1 MTTEFISDDDF
12 RKLLVRRSRKLLIM
26 ANYCSQ
32 QCCLR
37 MTLTRP
43 FLGEFFSQSTQ
54 LEELLDAY
62 GAHDSMKWSPYRST
76 IAAIKLFSDVSYELL
91 HIRHSLP
98 IYRLL
103 PLEQDFLKSTEQ
115 ALAFTSDILLRAIFR
130 ILKYA
135 HQLELP
141 ISSSSGCQADYDEP
155 LPAGQLSYDQPTRKV
170 DTVAQT
176 VTLLA
181 TAYLN
186 LAAETKNMLPEG
198 PILPQDYANGN
209 AGMISE
215 DNIRSL
221 ELRFHNLQALYDTH
235 VSKTDIESRDTD
247 LPVLRGHISIV
258 FHLLKTATAFA
269 HYYERHVDL
278 HTTDAPLQRDPLVHP
293 EELLEV
299 LTGYSINFVTQYI
312 SCAQRL
318 CRTMLSHYAET
329 GNIEVAVPLYRGF
342 HVRPAT
348 LISKLVM
355 HYGSNVVMQLD
366 GEKYDAGSPLELFR
380 ANERINAQKRK
391 RLAEQIVSL
400 GLIGWQTHGQD
411 VETVVKNIIQTLAQR
426 NELVVYTKPLQLQI
440 KPSQNG
446 TRLFEQVSDEIAR
459 LQATGVIDITTDLKV
474 TFQGDKRVLA
484 DIKLLAESG
493 YGEDTSGNNI
503 ELPKELPYLHR

>member
-1 MTTEFISDDDF
+1 MTTELISDDDF
-12 RKLLVRRSRKLLIM
+12 RELLARRSRKLLIM
-26 ANYCSQ
+26 AKYCSQ
-32 QCCLR
+32 QCCAK

-43 FLGEFFSQSTQ
+43 FLSELFSQSTQ

-62 GAHDSMKWSPYRST
+62 GARDNMKWSPYRST

-115 ALAFTSDILLRAIFR
+115 ALDFTSDILHRAILR
-130 ILKYA
+130 ILKHA
-135 HQLELP
+135 ERLKLE
-141 ISSSSGCQADYDEP
+141 ISSATPCRDDYTENLP
-155 LPAGQLSYDQPTRKV
+155 LGQLPHDQPTRKV
-170 DTVAQT
+170 NTVAKT

-186 LAAETKNMLPEG
+186 LAAETKNILPEG
-198 PILPQDYANGN
+198 GIHQKDYENGSPS
-209 AGMISE
+209 MISE

-269 HYYERHVDL
+269 HYYERHVDR
-278 HTTDAPLQRDPLVHP
+278 HTADVLLQQEAPVQS

-312 SCAQRL
+312 NCAQKL
-318 CRTMLSHYAET
+318 CRKMLSHYAET
-329 GNIEVAVPLYRGF
+329 GTIDVAVPPYRGF

-348 LISKLVM
+348 LISELVT

-366 GEKYDAGSPLELFR
+366 GENYDAGSPLELFR
-380 ANERINAQKRK
+380 ANEKINAQKRN
-391 RLAEQIVSL
+391 
-400 GLIGWQTHGQD
+400 LIMDHDW
-411 VETVVKNIIQTLAQR
+411 
-426 NELVVYTKPLQLQI
+426 
-440 KPSQNG
+440 
-446 TRLFEQVSDEIAR
+446 FC
-459 LQATGVIDITTDLKV
+459 
-474 TFQGDKRVLA
+474 
-484 DIKLLAESG
+484 
-493 YGEDTSGNNI
+493 
-503 ELPKELPYLHR
+503 

>member
-12 RKLLVRRSRKLLIM
+12 RQLLARRSGTLLIM
-26 ANYCSQ
+26 AKYCSE

-43 FLGEFFSQSTQ
+43 FLGELFSQSTQ

-62 GAHDSMKWSPYRST
+62 GARDSLKWSPYRST
-76 IAAIKLFSDVSYELL
+76 IAAIKLFSEVSYELL

-115 ALAFTSDILLRAIFR
+115 ASAFTSDILLRAVLG
-130 ILKYA
+130 ILKLA
-135 HQLELP
+135 GQLDLP
-141 ISSSSGCQADYDEP
+141 IFSSSGREVDYGEP
-155 LPAGQLSYDQPTRKV
+155 LPDGRLRHDQPARTV

-186 LAAETKNMLPEG
+186 LAAVTKNILPDGGIE
-198 PILPQDYANGN
+198 PQDYANGTV
-209 AGMISE
+209 GMISE

-269 HYYERHVDL
+269 HYYERHVDR
-278 HTTDAPLQRDPLVHP
+278 HTTDVPLKQQPLVQP

-299 LTGYSINFVTQYI
+299 LTGYSLNFVTQYI
-312 SCAQRL
+312 SCAQQL
-318 CRTMLSHYAET
+318 CRTMLSHYAKT
-329 GNIEVAVPLYRGF
+329 GDIEVAVPPYRGF

-380 ANERINAQKRK
+380 ANEKINAQKRK

-400 GLIGWQTHGQD
+400 GLIGWQSYGQD

-459 LQATGVIDITTDLKV
+459 LQVTGCIDITTDLKV
-474 TFQGDKRVLA
+474 IFQGDKRVLA

-503 ELPKELPYLHR
+503 ALPKELTYLCR